1 MAAGIYKK
9 FVELLPYPLRLI
21 ENPTRTQDVMGPY
34 RELLSEG
41 AREGF
46 TPVILTL
53 TEALLEAIRMNLA
66 DWTGCSQEQQTDAR
80 ALTAYTQQLV
90 EKYRSALRGTTT
102 TDIAQQAFTGT
113 RLPRFFR
120 GPVGD

>member
-21 ENPTRTQDVMGPY
+21 ENPTRSQDVMGPY

-41 AREGF
+41 SCEGF

-53 TEALLEAIRMNLA
+53 T
-66 DWTGCSQEQQTDAR
+66 
-80 ALTAYTQQLV
+80 
-90 EKYRSALRGTTT
+90 
-102 TDIAQQAFTGT
+102 
-113 RLPRFFR
+113 
-120 GPVGD
+120 

>member
-9 FVELLPYPLRLI
+9 FVELLPYPLHLI

-53 TEALLEAIRMNLA
+53 TEALLEAMRMNLA
-66 DWTGCSQEQQTDAR
+66 DWAG
-80 ALTAYTQQLV
+80 L
-90 EKYRSALRGTTT
+90 
-102 TDIAQQAFTGT
+102 
-113 RLPRFFR
+113 LPRTDR
-120 GPVGD
+120 RPHPYRLHTAAG

>member
-53 TEALLEAIRMNLA
+53 TEALLEAMRMNLA
-66 DWTGCSQEQQTDAR
+66 DWAGCSQKQIDAR

-102 TDIAQQAFTGT
+102 TDIVSPVLTPP

>member
-34 RELLSEG
+34 HELLSEG
-41 AREGF
+41 SCEGF

-53 TEALLEAIRMNLA
+53 TEALLEAMRMNLA
-66 DWTGCSQEQQTDAR
+66 DWAGCSKNRQTPAP
-80 ALTAYTQQLV
+80 LPPTHSSWL
-90 EKYRSALRGTTT
+90 RSTVRRCGAP
-102 TDIAQQAFTGT
+102 
-113 RLPRFFR
+113 PRR
-120 GPVGD
+120 I